1 MPCQVHVEKKNIP
14 TRITK
19 AYTQIVMDYGR
30 VAIPLH
36 LATCKLSD
44 RELGPVSWL
53 GASQE

>member
-36 LATCKLSD
+36 LATCNLSD
-44 RELGPVSWL
+44 RELGPVPWL
-53 GASQE
+53 GSSQE